1 MWLLDEELDAE
12 GKAAKAVGVPISV
25 MKMYQLI
32 LYINIQFRRTSGFK
46 ESRSIDLLDPN
57 DS

>member
-25 MKMYQLI
+25 IEMYQLI
-32 LYINIQFRRTSGFK
+32 LYINIQFRRTAGFK
-46 ESRSIDLLDPN
+46 ASRSIDLLDPN
-57 DS
+57 DR